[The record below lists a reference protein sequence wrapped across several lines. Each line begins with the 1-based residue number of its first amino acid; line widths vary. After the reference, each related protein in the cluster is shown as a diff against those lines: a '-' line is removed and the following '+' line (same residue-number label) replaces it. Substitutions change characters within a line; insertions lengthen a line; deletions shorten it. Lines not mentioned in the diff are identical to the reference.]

1 MRKVNFLISLTQFG
15 DGAVG
20 GGPLTGANE
29 LALKLASG
37 TTVFWDMQ
45 ILSVATP
52 GSGQTFTLAA
62 EVLN

>member
-45 ILSVATP
+45 SPVCRDPRQRADLHA
-52 GSGQTFTLAA
+52 GRRGA
-62 EVLN
+62 